1 VNNTPARRSLIVA
14 IVCLLIT
21 VAGPSPVAGQTAP
34 RLDLVSQTLV
44 VDDRPAEIVFDVVD
58 PPADARLRF
67 RIFNT
72 PLTSR
77 SAVRESHQNPP
88 TVGSRIS
95 DFECTLAGDCRDQAI
110 LVSSDTGRVTL
121 TLADEE
127 IGELLR
133 RSPGT
138 LPFIVTLLDD
148 DGNALDQLVTSLI
161 IPNEEPS
168 RTSIGIA
175 FVGSV
180 EIPLSHRADGSV
192 SIDAGAVA
200 SRIDQLQRVG
210 LPLTLDLSPEALSAL
225 SVADPDA
232 FAEISTAIANHDLL
246 RAPWVALDE
255 EGWRAVGDDARVLAQ
270 YALGSDTVETL
281 TGMSPTGIV
290 ALDPDATPATL
301 GLLRSAGAT
310 AVIPTD
316 TQLGFATRAFSP
328 NQPFQLLDDN
338 AVAIPALRIDESLT
352 TTLSGDDVELA
363 AIQAIAELLTDAAAE
378 NFDRAVLLDLNA
390 IDDAVLDEFLELI
403 DEHDSLETTSITELF
418 SRELTRAGN
427 GVLRG
432 DLVSVDP
439 PDLRTR
445 SNDLAAATSSINT
458 LAAML
463 EPDIAAVE
471 PLRTQLLAAASDQL
485 DAASAA
491 AYSNDVFRTVIES
504 TTGIEIV
511 QVDRITL
518 TDRRNDLPLT
528 IINKQPVPLNV
539 ELVLSAEKI
548 RFPEGER
555 RNLRLR
561 PGENH
566 IVIPVETLASGDA
579 RVTATL
585 VAPGGLLELGSGTV
599 DIRSTAISG
608 LGLIISVIALIV
620 LGAWW
625 IRTILRVRRNRAAA
639 TVSAASED
647 TTTSTEGEA

>member
-1 VNNTPARRSLIVA
+1 MNNAPARRALIIA
-14 IVCLLIT
+14 IVYLLMT
-21 VAGPSPVAGQTAP
+21 VVGPSPVAGQTAP

-58 PPADARLRF
+58 PPADASLRF

-95 DFECTLAGDCRDQAI
+95 NFECTLAGDCRDQAT

-138 LPFIVTLLDD
+138 LPFIVTLLDN
-148 DGNALDQLVTSLI
+148 DGNELDQLVTSLI
-161 IPNEEPS
+161 IPIEEPP
-168 RTSIGIA
+168 RTTIGIA
-175 FVGSV
+175 FVGSIEV
-180 EIPLSHRADGSV
+180 PLSHRADGSV
-192 SIDAGAVA
+192 NVDAGAV
-200 SRIDQLQRVG
+200 SRRIEQLHGLG
-210 LPLTLDLSPEALSAL
+210 LPITLNLSPEALSAL
-225 SVADPDA
+225 SIADPA
-232 FAEISTAIANHDLL
+232 VFTEVTAAIVGHDLL
-246 RAPWVALDE
+246 RAPWVSLDE
-255 EGWRAVGDDARVLAQ
+255 EGWRSAGDAARVLAQ
-270 YALGSDTVETL
+270 YALGSDTVEAL

-328 NQPFQLLDDN
+328 NQSFQLIDDN
-338 AVAIPALRIDESLT
+338 AVAIPALRIDQSLT

-363 AIQAIAELLTDAAAE
+363 AVQAAAELLTDAAAATL
-378 NFDRAVLLDLNA
+378 DRAVLLDLDV
-390 IDDAVLDEFLELI
+390 IDDAVLDEFLAFI
-403 DEHDSLETTSITELF
+403 DEHASLETTSVTELF
-418 SRELTRAGN
+418 SRELARVGD

-432 DLVSVDP
+432 DLVSAEA

-445 SNDLAAATSSINT
+445 SGDLVAATSSIET

-463 EPDIAAVE
+463 APDIDAVE
-471 PLRTQLLAAASDQL
+471 PLRTRLLAAASDQL

-491 AYSNDVFRTVIES
+491 AYSDDVFRTVIES
-504 TTGIEIV
+504 TAGIEIV
-511 QVDRITL
+511 RVDRITL
-518 TDRRNDLPLT
+518 TDRHTDLPLT
-528 IINKQPVPLNV
+528 IINRQPVPLNV

-561 PGENH
+561 PGENT

-585 VAPGGLLELGSGTV
+585 VSPGGLLELGSGTV

-647 TTTSTEGEA
+647 TTTSTEGES